1 MNELIEY
8 KNTDNIVKDA
18 CKIIDSA
25 QKVAYKAVN
34 STLVIRNWL
43 LGKRICEEEL
53 KGEKRA
59 EYGNKLISLLA
70 DELTKKYGKGFT
82 RRTLYNYIQF
92 YKLFPQIVRSL
103 TTQSTSITSVSS
115 NRHDSTNSNNIK
127 PITHSLLSWTH
138 YEKLLQV
145 DDENARS

>member
-8 KNTDNIVKDA
+8 KNTDNIVNDA
-18 CKIIDSA
+18 CEIIDSA
-25 QKVAYKAVN
+25 QKAAYRAVN

-70 DELTKKYGKGFT
+70 DELTKNTEKVSRRDHCTIVSAFT
-82 RRTLYNYIQF
+82 NHFLEFCRHCLQNSLISSMCRLFNGIPMIQRISNQLINLF
-92 YKLFPQIVRSL
+92 YPGHIMK
-103 TTQSTSITSVSS
+103 
-115 NRHDSTNSNNIK
+115 N
-127 PITHSLLSWTH
+127 
-138 YEKLLQV
+138 
-145 DDENARS
+145 